1 MSRPMRRLPS
11 LRHPSRR
18 GPLVRLLAAGLA
30 RGALAGLTVAL
41 FLRAEA
47 DALPALTLAG
57 SLVAVAAGLA
67 LLRAV
72 ETREAERLGQRYVH
86 SLRRRLLRV
95 VHAHPEAVRAR
106 FGRGSLWLRLSG
118 DLNGLRR
125 WISQGLARGLA
136 AALMLAGLLLA
147 LLLLASP
154 LAWVAL
160 ALVGVQGL
168 AVGLATA
175 PLRQREQALR
185 RARARL
191 ANAVERSLAAAT
203 TAAEDSAGTQGRVR
217 RRSEAVV
224 EGSLSRADVHA
235 AVRAVAEFAPLAAV
249 GISLALAAA
258 QGPGLLSTL
267 ALVSLMAAPL
277 RELGLAWEMRQS
289 YRVAA
294 DKVQALLRLAGP
306 DPGPDPD
313 SDAAPEPV
321 DALPLPRPAV
331 AGRSLVPP
339 SLSIEK

>member
-1 MSRPMRRLPS
+1 MRRLPS

-47 DALPALTLAG
+47 EALPPLTLAAA
-57 SLVAVAAGLA
+57 LVAVAAA
-67 LLRAV
+67 LGVLRAV

-86 SLRRRLLRV
+86 SLRRRVLRV
-95 VHAHPEAVRAR
+95 IHAHPEAVRAR

-136 AALMLAGLLLA
+136 AALMLAVLLLA

-168 AVGLATA
+168 AVGLATT

-203 TAAEDSAGTQGRVR
+203 TVDDDPGTQGRVR

-249 GISLALAAA
+249 GISLALAAT

-294 DKVQALLRLAGP
+294 DKLQALLRLA
-306 DPGPDPD
+306 DPDPD
-313 SDAAPEPV
+313 PDPAPEPV
-321 DALPLPRPAV
+321 DALSLCRPAV